1 MEQQSDPT
9 NPKNC
14 HINIHAKSDDSKEGH
29 SAEVNEDTQEPK
41 SFLENVFG
49 SVQSIC
55 RSAVIKVAK
64 SGPVPRHIA
73 FIMDGNRRF
82 ARKRKMAL
90 RNGHAMGFEKLREVH
105 ECFHMIYLLVYTYS
119 RRWIGVWTLVSRW

>member
-49 SVQSIC
+49 SVQRLLKLLRSYILRALFDVTSIC

-73 FIMDGNRRF
+73 FIMDGNRRC
-82 ARKRKMAL
+82 L
-90 RNGHAMGFEKLREVH
+90 HHHVVTSCH
-105 ECFHMIYLLVYTYS
+105 ICCHH
-119 RRWIGVWTLVSRW
+119 